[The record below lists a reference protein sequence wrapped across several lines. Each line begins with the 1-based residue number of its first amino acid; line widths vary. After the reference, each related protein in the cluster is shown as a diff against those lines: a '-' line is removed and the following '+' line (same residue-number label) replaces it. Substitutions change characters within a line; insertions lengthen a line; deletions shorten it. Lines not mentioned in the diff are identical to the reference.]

1 MRALV
6 FSAMGPRDFNSN
18 KLFTYPAGAGGYSS
32 RRIPESFTDPEVTG
46 LPWFG
51 SMGNSFESDTRKL
64 SCVAPILR
72 ANFLH

>member
-51 SMGNSFESDTRKL
+51 SAGSFESDAPRL
-64 SCVAPILR
+64 FEAPILR
-72 ANFLH
+72 NNLRH